1 MSARIKAIISKIGLD
16 SHERGAKLVA
26 NALKNAGM
34 EVIYLGSF
42 RTAESVVESAIQE
55 DADIIGISSHSGE
68 HLTLIPML
76 VELMKEKK
84 IDNIPLIVGGVIPKE
99 NIPDLKA
106 IGIKEVFGYGTTM
119 EQVVHCVKQ
128 LCSQP
133 S

>member
-42 RTAESVVESAIQE
+42 RTAESIVESAIQE

-119 EQVVHCVKQ
+119 EQVVHCIQ
-128 LCSQP
+128 HLCSK
-133 S
+133 SI